1 MSRAGADDLLAGHEL
16 PTRYD
21 RAPEYEVVAIERDIA
36 VPMRDGVSVVVD
48 VYRPEVSGKFPVLLA
63 FAAHS
68 KEIQG
73 TEYPRSFPP
82 QPAWSSLWVG
92 HMEAGDTR
100 FFVSRGY
107 IHVIGSPRGMGKS
120 GDGGSRL
127 WDSYDLIQWIARQ
140 PWCDGNIGMVGI
152 GAYAAEQFHAARQH
166 PPNLKAIFPYDP
178 RGAYG
183 LFGGFREEYPGGV
196 IHAFRYLQ
204 DHFSGAHGTKGA
216 PAELPP
222 ERDRLWREAM
232 NNPDYRMYP
241 HLFHLLG
248 FKGQHMPR
256 VFDTLIDPYD
266 HEQFAT
272 DAEQEVIGI
281 DIPVYTGAG
290 WYGYTYKIH
299 LSGAQNYFR
308 LLNSSK
314 KLVLTGPSHPDRPL
328 RALRNEMLRWYDHWL
343 KGKDSGLASEPPVTY
358 WVMGANEWRTA
369 DDWPIPETQWTK
381 LFLNSWERLAAQ
393 PFLARSVDD
402 DLPPDAFVQMPPT
415 QTNTI
420 ARLRYLSEPLA
431 RDLLVAGPIVFNF
444 WASIDQDDT
453 NWIIILKDVGPDVS
467 VRTAREGER
476 AVPDDLPERE
486 LTRGWLKASLRALDP
501 DRSLPWKPWHRLT
514 REARCP
520 VTPGEIVE
528 YSVEILATAN
538 LFKAG
543 HRICVEITSLD
554 LPTGVSGATN
564 VEYIPYHIA
573 SSRTTLHKIYHDA
586 RHPSHL
592 LLPVIPSV
600 PRAASCNRNDESGA
614 TRRGATSASEAAS

>member
-1 MSRAGADDLLAGHEL
+1 MTVVGMDGLLGGTEL

-21 RAPEYEVVAIERDIA
+21 RAVEHTSIAIERDIA

-48 VYRPEVSGKFPVLLA
+48 IYRPEAQGRFPVLLA

-73 TEYPRSFPP
+73 TDYPRSFPP

-127 WDSYDLIQWIARQ
+127 WDSYDLIAWIESQ

-152 GAYAAEQFHAARQH
+152 GAYAAEQFHAAKQR
-166 PPNLKAIFPYDP
+166 PPGLKAIFPYDP

-183 LFGGFREEYPGGV
+183 PFGGFREEYPGGV
-196 IHAFRYLQ
+196 MHAFRYLQ
-204 DHFSGAHGTKGA
+204 DHFSGTHGTKGA
-216 PAELPP
+216 PGELPAD
-222 ERDRLWREAM
+222 RDRLWREAM
-232 NNPDYRMYP
+232 DNPDYRMYP

-266 HEQFAT
+266 HEEFA
-272 DAEQEVIGI
+272 AEAEPEIAGI
-281 DIPVYTGAG
+281 DIPVYVGAG

-299 LSGAQNYFR
+299 LSGAQNYFCLLGSPKR
-308 LLNSSK
+308 LLF
-314 KLVLTGPSHPDRPL
+314 TGPSHLDRPL
-328 RALRNEMLRWYDHWL
+328 RALRSEMLRWYDHWL
-343 KGKDSGLASEPPVTY
+343 KGIDSGMTNQPRVTY
-358 WVMGANEWRTA
+358 WLMGANEWRTA
-369 DDWPIPETQWTK
+369 EDWPIPGTRWTR
-381 LFLNSWERLAAQ
+381 LYLNSWERLTVQ
-393 PFLARSVDD
+393 PLLPDSVDEA
-402 DLPPDAFVQMPPT
+402 LPPDAFVQMPPT

-420 ARLRYLSEPLA
+420 AGLRYLSEPLA
-431 RDLLVAGPIVFNF
+431 RDLVVAGPIVLNF

-453 NWIIILKDVGPDVS
+453 NWIVILRDVGPDVS

-476 AVPDDLPERE
+476 MLRGDLPERE

-514 REARCP
+514 REARTP
-520 VTPGEIVE
+520 VRPGEIVE

-538 LFKAG
+538 LFKAS
-543 HRICVEITSLD
+543 HRICLEITSAD
-554 LPTGVSGATN
+554 MPTGVSGATN

-592 LLPVIPSV
+592 LLPVIPN
-600 PRAASCNRNDESGA
+600 RAD
-614 TRRGATSASEAAS
+614 

>member
-1 MSRAGADDLLAGHEL
+1 MIRDPSDDMLAGNEL

-21 RAPEYEVVAIERDIA
+21 RAPEYDAIA
-36 VPMRDGVSVVVD
+36 VDRDLAVAMRDGVHVVVD
-48 VYRPEVSGKFPVLLA
+48 VYRPDAPGRFPVLLA

-73 TEYPRSFPP
+73 AEYPQSFPP
-82 QPAWSSLWVG
+82 QPAWSTLWVG

-100 FFVSRGY
+100 YFVSRGY

-127 WDSYDLIQWIARQ
+127 WDSYDLIQWIAEQ

-152 GAYAAEQFHAARQH
+152 GAFAAEQFHAAKQR
-166 PPNLKAIFPYDP
+166 PPHLKTIFAYDP

-183 LFGGFREEYPGGV
+183 TFGGFREEYPGGV
-196 IHAFRYLQ
+196 MHAFRYLQ
-204 DHFSGAHGTKGA
+204 DHFSGAHGAKSA
-216 PAELPP
+216 PADLAP
-222 ERDRLWREAM
+222 ERDQLWREAM
-232 NNPDYRMYP
+232 SNSDYRMYP

-266 HEQFAT
+266 HEQSAVG
-272 DAEQEVIGI
+272 AEREIAAI

-308 LLNSSK
+308 QLKSPK
-314 KLVLTGPSHPDRPL
+314 KLVFTGPSHPDRPL

-343 KGKDSGLASEPPVTY
+343 KGLDTNLASEPAVTY
-358 WVMGANEWRTA
+358 WAMGANEWRTA
-369 DDWPIPETQWTK
+369 DDWPLPETQWTK
-381 LFLNSWERLAAQ
+381 LYLNSWERLTPQ
-393 PFLARSVDD
+393 PFLAQSVDD
-402 DLPPDAFVQMPPT
+402 YLPPDAFVQMPPT
-415 QTNTI
+415 QTNVV
-420 ARLRYLSEPLA
+420 AKLRYLSEPLA
-431 RDLLVAGPIVFNF
+431 HDMLVAGPIVLDL
-444 WASIDQDDT
+444 WAAIDQDDT
-453 NWIIILKDVGPDVS
+453 NWIVVLKDVGPDVS

-476 AVPDDLPERE
+476 ATPADLPERE

-501 DRSLPWKPWHRLT
+501 ERSLPWKPWHRLT
-514 REARCP
+514 REARAP
-520 VTPGEIVE
+520 VVPGEIVE
-528 YSVEILATAN
+528 YSIEILATAN
-538 LFKAG
+538 LFRKG
-543 HRICVEITSLD
+543 HRICLEVTSLD
-554 LPTGVSGATN
+554 LPTGVSGTTN

-586 RHPSHL
+586 QRPSHL
-592 LLPVIPSV
+592 LLPVIPTKTDG
-600 PRAASCNRNDESGA
+600 PQAS
-614 TRRGATSASEAAS
+614 